1 MKFAPAAALA
11 GLAMAS
17 TPTLGAD
24 LFGTA
29 PPPMTFQ
36 ANQSPLTEVGS
47 NWYLRGD
54 VGYGSEYEPTV
65 VPSAGLIPAI
75 LTDPGTGATYVN
87 APNGDA
93 AHNVGVTR
101 GFDKTSLG
109 ATFDLGFGYRVNDFL
124 RLEATYAYWGGPGL
138 SYSHGS
144 LCPSTTAAAS
154 NMVVIPPATTA
165 TAVPVGYLWEPAACT
180 GYLHATQHNN
190 LVLGSAYLD
199 LGTFWGFTPYVGVG
213 AGLNANTISGTTS
226 IYNNADG
233 SPFLGNTLS
242 SGAPNVWVV
251 QTGVNSNNQP
261 VYTPLSTQPKVDF
274 ATQNWNRSFTST
286 HYSMAGALMAGVGYQ
301 LSPSATLDIGYQ
313 YLSADLFGSNK
324 STFQQFRIGVR
335 YMAN

>member
-1 MKFAPAAALA
+1 MKSSIAAAVA

-29 PPPMTFQ
+29 PPPLTFP
-36 ANQSPLTEVGS
+36 ADQSPFTEVGA
-47 NWYLRGD
+47 NWYLRGG
-54 VGYGSEYEPTV
+54 VGYGSESEPTV
-65 VPSAGLIPAI
+65 VPTAGLIPAI
-75 LTDPGTGATYVN
+75 LTDPGTGAPYVN

-93 AHNVGVTR
+93 THNVGVTR
-101 GFDKTSLG
+101 GFDRSSLG
-109 ATFDLGFGYRVNDFL
+109 ASFDIGLGYRINNFL
-124 RLEATYAYWGGPGL
+124 RLEAAYAYWGGPGL
-138 SYSHGS
+138 TYSQAS
-144 LCPSTTAAAS
+144 LCPSTTQVAS
-154 NMVVIPPATTA
+154 NMEIIAPSTTA
-165 TAVPVGYLWEPAACT
+165 TAVPVGYLWEPASCT

-199 LGTFWGFTPYVGVG
+199 LGTYWGLTPYVGVG

-226 IYNNADG
+226 FYNNADG

-242 SGAPNVWVV
+242 SGAPNIWVV
-251 QTGVNSNNQP
+251 QTGVNANNQP
-261 VYTPLSTQPKVDF
+261 VYSRLTTQPNVDF
-274 ATQNWNRSFTST
+274 ATQNWNRSFNST
-286 HYSMAGALMAGVGYQ
+286 RYSMAGALMVGVGYQ

-324 STFQQFRIGVR
+324 STFQQVRVGVR